1 MVDPGTPIPPRLL
14 AEALGTIVILTKLA
28 AILAAHFQ
36 TFCEDVTA
44 LSAEKRSGRGIHYF
58 LAHLTLG
65 FDPVLGL
72 ERVTLVGV
80 DPYGMVHFM
89 QLLFSVLVDIYS
101 PS

>member
-1 MVDPGTPIPPRLL
+1 MVDPGTPLPPRLL
-14 AEALGTIVILTKLA
+14 AEALGTRVIFTELA

-36 TFCEDVTA
+36 TVREDITA
-44 LSAEKRSGRGIHYF
+44 LSAEKRSGRWIHYF

-80 DPYGMVHFM
+80 DPYGMVHLM